1 MLIFIFREVFLF
13 GGNMQDR
20 NPRSLFGIDIN
31 EYTTNVQFDVIATKV
46 DFLYLRSSGSATGRF
61 RVDRRFLE
69 FAAASRNYGIP
80 VGAYHFGVP
89 SYDLTD
95 ADRQCDDFIN
105 VLQQGFGNRDY
116 GDLFPVLD
124 VETPVDKSISTT
136 VLINW
141 IDRFRKRF
149 ERKTRRR
156 LMLYTGLFFIELYN
170 NFNIPGRGFPLK
182 NMPLWIAMYLRVP
195 TNPRIPPNV
204 GGWTRWK
211 IWQYSESET
220 VEGIGNPVDANWG
233 PDNIDLLTQ
242 PDNVTGLQARFQN
255 GNINVSWNRNNDVDL
270 LGYNLFINKEWV
282 GTVDENATNFTII
295 SNKVNVKKNTP
306 IEVSI
311 EAFDYDGET
320 SKVRSKVNL

>member
-1 MLIFIFREVFLF
+1 
-13 GGNMQDR
+13 MQDR
-20 NPRSLFGIDIN
+20 NPRSLFGTDIN
-31 EYTTNVQFDVIATKV
+31 EYTQNVQFNILATKV
-46 DFLYLRSSGSATGRF
+46 DFIYLRSSGSATGRF
-61 RVDRRFLE
+61 RVDKKFLE

-95 ADRQCDDFIN
+95 ADRQCDDFIDI
-105 VLQQGFGNRDY
+105 LQEGFGDRDY

-124 VETPVDKSISTT
+124 VETPVNKSITT
-136 VLINW
+136 ATLINW

-170 NFNIPGRGFPLK
+170 NFFIPGRGYPLR
-182 NMPLWIAMYLRVP
+182 NMPLWIAMYLEVP

-204 GGWTRWK
+204 GGWTRWR
-211 IWQYSESET
+211 IWQYSEGET
-220 VEGIGNPVDANWG
+220 IEGVGNPVDANWG

-242 PDNVTGLQARFQN
+242 PDNVSGLQASFQG

-270 LGYNLFINKEWV
+270 LGYNIFVNKEWV
-282 GTVDENATNFTII
+282 GTVDENATSHLITG
-295 SNKVNVKKNTP
+295 NKAAIKKNTP
-306 IEVSI
+306 VEVSI

-320 SKVRSKVNL
+320 SKIRSKVTL

>member
-1 MLIFIFREVFLF
+1 
-13 GGNMQDR
+13 MQDR

-31 EYTTNVQFDVIATKV
+31 EYTQNVQFNVLATQI
-46 DFLYLRSSGSATGRF
+46 DFLYLRSSGSGTGRF
-61 RVDRRFLE
+61 RVDRKFLE

-105 VLQQGFGNRDY
+105 LLQQGFGNGDY

-124 VETPVDKSISTT
+124 IETPIDKSINTR
-136 VLINW
+136 VLIDW

-156 LMLYTGLFFIELYN
+156 LMLYTGINFIELYD
-170 NFNIPGRGFPLK
+170 NFYIQGRGYPLK
-182 NMPLWIAMYLRVP
+182 NMPLWIAMYLRIP
-195 TNPRIPPNV
+195 QNPRIPPNL
-204 GGWTRWK
+204 GGWTRWRM
-211 IWQYSESET
+211 WQYSESET
-220 VEGIGNPVDANWG
+220 VEGVGNPVDANWG

-242 PDNVTGLQARFQN
+242 PDVVTGLEARFQD
-255 GNINVSWNRNNDVDL
+255 GNIYVSWNRNRDVDL
-270 LGYNLFINKEWV
+270 LGYNIFLNKEWV
-282 GTVDENATNFTII
+282 GTVEENATNYLIAK
-295 SNKVNVKKNTP
+295 NKIKIKKNVP
-306 IEVSI
+306 VEVAI

-320 SKVRSKVNL
+320 SKTRAKVNL